1 MAAAMAS
8 PHPQRHLRTVRRTI
22 RRTVLP
28 LALGALVVFL
38 GLGALGG
45 LRRARDPA
53 EPPWRNG
60 SHGEVHGAMGA
71 ALDGYLRRLEAFGF
85 SGSVLV
91 ARQGQILL
99 DAGYGYADEERGEPY
114 LATTQFDIASV
125 SKQFTAAAILELE
138 REGRL
143 RVEDA
148 LARFFPAAP
157 PDKAVITLHQL
168 LTHTAGLPYL
178 LGAEYERLP
187 RAEMLRRVFATP
199 LLLPPGRRFRYSN
212 VGYSLLAAVAEVASG
227 QPLGD
232 LMRERLF
239 LPAGMRHTGFR
250 LPFWDHRQ
258 LAHGYSPDGPWGT
271 PLDHPWAD
279 DGPYWNLRGNGGVIS
294 TTGDLYRWHLA
305 LAAGTVLSAAERE
318 KYQTPHI
325 SEGPSTPSHY
335 AYGWSI
341 TAAPDGSRLASHTGG
356 NGVFETDFR
365 RYLDDRMVLVASSN
379 RADYSA
385 VAVAGHLENL
395 LFGQPDPR
403 PPEPVRLPPEQL
415 RRCAGV
421 YTLASGERLR
431 VRAADG
437 GLRITADAPATL
449 GMLLATQDADER
461 ELMAG
466 RDQKVGA
473 ALAGAMH
480 ADFTALADLFGAP
493 AERVARPFHATM
505 NLFVHQLGAWTG
517 SSVLGS
523 SSIGGYP
530 YTYARLNFEH
540 GTRLAQYRWDGPTVG
555 TVRFPAEPLAY
566 LFLPEHRAW
575 PPGALGAPGDGALAF
590 GAYDARTG
598 AVQSLRCLL
607 PPSGQALSLEVETP
621 AARVPLL
628 WASGA
633 R

>member
-1 MAAAMAS
+1 MAAAMPS
-8 PHPQRHLRTVRRTI
+8 PHPPRRLQ
-22 RRTVLP
+22 TVLP
-28 LALGALVVFL
+28 IGLGVLVVLFAL
-38 GLGALGG
+38 DGLVGFRQAHG
-45 LRRARDPA
+45 LRRAHDPA
-53 EPPWRNG
+53 EPGWRSG
-60 SHGEVHGAMGA
+60 PHGEVQGAVGA
-71 ALDGYLRRLEAFGF
+71 ALDDYLRRVEAFGF

-91 ARQGQILL
+91 ARQGRILL

-143 RVEDA
+143 RVEDT

-157 PDKAVITLHQL
+157 PDKAGITLHQL

-187 RAEMLRRVFATP
+187 RGEMLRRVFATP
-199 LLLPPGRRFRYSN
+199 LLLPPGHRFRYSN

-227 QPLGD
+227 RPLGE
-232 LMRERLF
+232 LMREKLF

-250 LPFWDHRQ
+250 LPFWDRRQ

-271 PLDHPWAD
+271 PLDHPWAA

-318 KYQTPHI
+318 KYQAPHI
-325 SEGPSTPSHY
+325 SEGPSTPSRY

-341 TAAPDGSRLASHTGG
+341 TTAPDGSHMASHTGG

-403 PPEPVRLPPEQL
+403 PPEPIRLPPEPL

-421 YTLASGERLR
+421 YALASGERLR
-431 VRAADG
+431 VSAGGG
-437 GLRITADAPATL
+437 GLRVAAEAPATFGL
-449 GMLLATQDADER
+449 LLATQDADER
-461 ELMAG
+461 ELMAE
-466 RDQKVGA
+466 RDQKVAA
-473 ALAGAMH
+473 ALAGGRRS
-480 ADFTALADLFGAP
+480 DFTALADLFGAP
-493 AERVARPFHATM
+493 AERVARPFRATM
-505 NLFVHQLGAWTG
+505 NLFAHRLGAWTG
-517 SSVLGS
+517 STVLGS

-530 YTYARLNFEH
+530 YTYARLSFEH

-566 LFLPEHRAW
+566 LFLPARSA
-575 PPGALGAPGDGALAF
+575 AAPEAGVLSF
-590 GAYDARTG
+590 GAYDVRTG

-607 PPSGQALSLEVETP
+607 PPSGQALSLAVETP
-621 AARVPLL
+621 AGRVPLL
-628 WASGA
+628 WAGA

>member
-8 PHPQRHLRTVRRTI
+8 PRPQRRL
-22 RRTVLP
+22 RTVLP
-28 LALGALVVFL
+28 IALGVLVL
-38 GLGALGG
+38 CGLGGLVG
-45 LRRARDPA
+45 LRRAHDPA
-53 EPPWRNG
+53 DPGWRTG
-60 SHGEVHGAMGA
+60 SHGEVQGALGA
-71 ALDGYLRRLEAFGF
+71 TLDDYLRRLEAFGF

-91 ARQGQILL
+91 ARQGKILL

-114 LATTQFDIASV
+114 AATTQFDIASV

-143 RVEDA
+143 RVEDTV
-148 LARFFPAAP
+148 ARFFPAAP
-157 PDKAVITLHQL
+157 PDKAGITLHQL
-168 LTHTAGLPYL
+168 LTHNAGLPYV

-227 QPLGD
+227 RPLGE
-232 LMRERLF
+232 LMREKLF

-250 LPFWDHRQ
+250 LPFWDRRQ

-271 PLDHPWAD
+271 PLDHPWAA

-318 KYQTPHI
+318 KFQTPHI
-325 SEGPSTPSHY
+325 SEGPATPSRY

-341 TAAPDGSRLASHTGG
+341 TTAPDGSRLASHTGG

-385 VAVAGHLENL
+385 VAVAGHLESL
-395 LFGQPDPR
+395 LFGQPDP
-403 PPEPVRLPPEQL
+403 PPPDPIRLPPGPL
-415 RRCAGV
+415 RRCAGA
-421 YTLASGERLR
+421 YALATGERIE
-431 VRAADG
+431 VRAAGG
-437 GLRITADAPATL
+437 GLRVTAEDPATL
-449 GMLLATQDADER
+449 GLLLAAQDADER
-461 ELMAG
+461 ELMDG
-466 RDQKVGA
+466 RDKKVAA
-473 ALAGAMH
+473 ALAGAQRG
-480 ADFTALADLFGAP
+480 DFTALADLFGAP
-493 AERVARPFHATM
+493 AERVARPFRATM
-505 NLFVHQLGAWTG
+505 NLFTHQLGAWTG
-517 SSVLGS
+517 TAILGS

-530 YTYARLNFEH
+530 YTYARLRFEH

-555 TVRFPAEPLAY
+555 TVRFPAEPLPY
-566 LFLPEHRAW
+566 LFLPERRA
-575 PPGALGAPGDGALAF
+575 AAPADGALSF
-590 GAYDARTG
+590 GAYDVRTG
-598 AVQSLRCLL
+598 AVQRLRCLL
-607 PPSGQALSLEVETP
+607 PPSGQALSLVVDTP
-621 AARVPLL
+621 AGRVPLL
-628 WASGA
+628 WAAGA
-633 R
+633 GRQPPLPASAR